1 MNKKLIAG
9 FLLTALA
16 TQVSFA
22 GDNHYLSRKS
32 LTLATAIQEI
42 AKINSDDLCAGDVL
56 VAGSYVESAGNSL
69 SLDKVDNARVSL
81 VYARSELKEISDYR
95 SYCVLLSA
103 KIKPF
108 LADVIT
114 IQSELEVEQAPDNTS
129 D

>member
-32 LTLATAIQEI
+32 LTLASAIQEI
-42 AKINSDDLCAGDVL
+42 AKTNSDDLCAGDVL

-69 SLDKVDNARVSL
+69 SLDKVENARVSL
-81 VYARSELKEISDYR
+81 VYARSELKEISNYR
-95 SYCVLLSA
+95 SYCVLLAA